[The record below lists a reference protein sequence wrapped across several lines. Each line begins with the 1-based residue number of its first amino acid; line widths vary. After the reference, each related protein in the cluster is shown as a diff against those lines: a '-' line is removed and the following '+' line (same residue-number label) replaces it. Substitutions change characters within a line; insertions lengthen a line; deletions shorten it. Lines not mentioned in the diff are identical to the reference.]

1 MKLRVYRSLYW
12 ANQGLIH
19 AARAL
24 EELSKDPDLPQAQLQ
39 EMRATIEET
48 RATMN
53 SALAE
58 RIDQHET
65 DRAGRLDLERYLRE
79 KARSPEGKR
88 QAEKSE
94 G

>member
-19 AARAL
+19 AARTL

-79 KARSPEGKR
+79 KVGSPEGKR
-88 QAEKSE
+88 QAGKSE